1 MIWAVTPCI
10 SNVKSIPMNTMKNI
24 MNQSWHFDHGPNHE
38 EQAACPISINN
49 CYITTVVYS
58 IMEIREIK
66 RLMLNCP
73 NPQLSSPFL
82 MKEWND
88 SLTKASHM
96 LKNHWSYKCCLPGEY
111 SSPFVPDLSLLTL
124 RPRSHGMPPKHSKG
138 ENHLSESIASSCYR
152 RRRAGKGLPIW

>member
-1 MIWAVTPCI
+1 
-10 SNVKSIPMNTMKNI
+10 MNTMKNI

-82 MKEWND
+82 MKE
-88 SLTKASHM
+88 
-96 LKNHWSYKCCLPGEY
+96 
-111 SSPFVPDLSLLTL
+111 
-124 RPRSHGMPPKHSKG
+124 
-138 ENHLSESIASSCYR
+138 
-152 RRRAGKGLPIW
+152 